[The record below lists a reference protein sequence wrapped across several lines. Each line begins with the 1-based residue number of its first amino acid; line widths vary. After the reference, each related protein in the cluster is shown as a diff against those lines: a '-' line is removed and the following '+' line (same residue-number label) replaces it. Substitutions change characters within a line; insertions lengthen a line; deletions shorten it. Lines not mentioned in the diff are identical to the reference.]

1 MTIFLDINMQTY
13 KKVLLFLMIICTT
26 FIFSGCHRKLFPI
39 FHRNRSEQFSASKQ
53 FQPYNIS
60 KSETPQKK
68 TLSRVERKQ
77 NRKAERAKRQ
87 ALRAQE
93 RGRKEHIKKQN
104 PKVQERM
111 KKSLEESEK
120 TRKRET
126 LWQRVKSW
134 IKHKQKEKK

>member
-1 MTIFLDINMQTY
+1 MQTY
-13 KKVLLFLMIICTT
+13 KKVLLSITIICCT
-26 FIFSGCHRKLFPI
+26 FIFSGCHKKLFPI
-39 FHRNRSEQFSASKQ
+39 FHRNRIEQYSSSKQ

-60 KSETPQKK
+60 KSETPKKK
-68 TLSRVERKQ
+68 TLNRIERKQ

-93 RGRKEHIKKQN
+93 KGRKEHIKKQT
-104 PKVQERM
+104 PKVQARM

-120 TRKRET
+120 TRKRESF
-126 LWQRVKSW
+126 WQRIKSW